1 MVITYNYYQGISA
14 ERWKAHPNDL
24 NQFKCIYNYNNKGG
38 PLWEK
43 EKK

>member
-24 NQFKCIYNYNNKGG
+24 NQLNVSILITKEAH
-38 PLWEK
+38 LWEK